1 MADPTDVQKI
11 LDQAP
16 ADKIV
21 FTSYLETYAHLDFTW
36 AYNAKDVL
44 YPDVAKV
51 LTQYASTKSVG
62 K

>member
-21 FTSYLETYAHLDFTW
+21 HTHYLERYAHLDFTW
-36 AYNAKDVL
+36 AENAKDLL
-44 YPDVAKV
+44 YPDVVRV
-51 LTQYASTKSVG
+51 LTKYAAK

>member
-16 ADKIV
+16 ADMIV
-21 FTSYLETYAHLDFTW
+21 HKLYLERYAHLDFTW

-44 YPDVAKV
+44 YPDVLSV
-51 LTQYASTKSVG
+51 LTQYAASAK

>member
-21 FTSYLETYAHLDFTW
+21 FTSYLDNYAHLDYTW
-36 AYNAKDVL
+36 AFNAKDYV
-44 YPDVAKV
+44 YPDVVKQLSKYAATGKV
-51 LTQYASTKSVG
+51 
-62 K
+62 